1 MAEINVAMLV
11 SQTVT
16 EAQAQSRLKMGRD
29 YASFY
34 EAWAVLRQRIE
45 ETKRDAKA
53 LEKLH
58 SELWDAIKD
67 GNEDEALI
75 EMGAINAN
83 AAALCAAFA
92 GMANEKPSPGR
103 GWAKASGSLFLL
115 TPKLGSAFCGFLTVC
130 KICTLQII
138 RLIWLIVHDHCSEM
152 GVVLVRLIPLSVF
165 KRMCLIGIHKSPLIA
180 FCGRQGS

>member
-1 MAEINVAMLV
+1 MADVNVALLV

-16 EAQAQSRLKMGRD
+16 EAQSQSRIKMGRN

-58 SELWDAIKD
+58 GELWDAIKD

-75 EMGAINAN
+75 ELGAINAN

-92 GMANEKPSPGR
+92 GMAAEAQRAVEEQAQPLPGLGDGIGR
-103 GWAKASGSLFLL
+103 HWYSRPGGLKDCAHAWCTDVGRSGRRYECL
-115 TPKLGSAFCGFLTVC
+115 TTF
-130 KICTLQII
+130 I
-138 RLIWLIVHDHCSEM
+138 
-152 GVVLVRLIPLSVF
+152 
-165 KRMCLIGIHKSPLIA
+165 
-180 FCGRQGS
+180 

>member
-1 MAEINVAMLV
+1 MADVNVALLV

-16 EAQAQSRLKMGRD
+16 EAQSQSRIKMGRD

-34 EAWAVLRQRIE
+34 EAWAVLRHLRQRIE

-75 EMGAINAN
+75 EMGAINAS

-92 GMANEKPSPGR
+92 GMAAEAQR
-103 GWAKASGSLFLL
+103 AVEEQ
-115 TPKLGSAFCGFLTVC
+115 T
-130 KICTLQII
+130 
-138 RLIWLIVHDHCSEM
+138 
-152 GVVLVRLIPLSVF
+152 
-165 KRMCLIGIHKSPLIA
+165 
-180 FCGRQGS
+180 

>member
-58 SELWDAIKD
+58 GELWDAIKD
-67 GNEDEALI
+67 GNEDRLLSRWVPSTPTQRRSARPSR
-75 EMGAINAN
+75 AWRRRRSVPWRR
-83 AAALCAAFA
+83 AAD
-92 GMANEKPSPGR
+92 M
-103 GWAKASGSLFLL
+103 
-115 TPKLGSAFCGFLTVC
+115 T
-130 KICTLQII
+130 
-138 RLIWLIVHDHCSEM
+138 M
-152 GVVLVRLIPLSVF
+152 
-165 KRMCLIGIHKSPLIA
+165 KSPAPEGAGRRYRRTLI
-180 FCGRQGS
+180 

>member
-1 MAEINVAMLV
+1 MADVNVALLV

-16 EAQAQSRLKMGRD
+16 EAQSQSRIKMGRD

-75 EMGAINAN
+75 EMGAINAS

-92 GMANEKPSPGR
+92 GMAAEAQR
-103 GWAKASGSLFLL
+103 AVEEQ
-115 TPKLGSAFCGFLTVC
+115 TET
-130 KICTLQII
+130 
-138 RLIWLIVHDHCSEM
+138 R
-152 GVVLVRLIPLSVF
+152 
-165 KRMCLIGIHKSPLIA
+165 KSPAPSGAGRWHRRTLISPPCRTVGLRSCVG
-180 FCGRQGS
+180 CGHSQVGAAI

>member
-1 MAEINVAMLV
+1 MADVNVALLV

-16 EAQAQSRLKMGRD
+16 EAQSQSRIKMGRD

-67 GNEDEALI
+67 GRAPGTYPVSLAVQFVAMGLSTQEKLDTGTLDEV
-75 EMGAINAN
+75 
-83 AAALCAAFA
+83 
-92 GMANEKPSPGR
+92 
-103 GWAKASGSLFLL
+103 
-115 TPKLGSAFCGFLTVC
+115 LTVH
-130 KICTLQII
+130 QY
-138 RLIWLIVHDHCSEM
+138 
-152 GVVLVRLIPLSVF
+152 GVAMTILNASMRIMRISHIDMQRVLYSLTRDFDAMCRTAMRTPLEQMSNYAPMTDILAASHVKAHVRLF
-165 KRMCLIGIHKSPLIA
+165 MG
-180 FCGRQGS
+180 